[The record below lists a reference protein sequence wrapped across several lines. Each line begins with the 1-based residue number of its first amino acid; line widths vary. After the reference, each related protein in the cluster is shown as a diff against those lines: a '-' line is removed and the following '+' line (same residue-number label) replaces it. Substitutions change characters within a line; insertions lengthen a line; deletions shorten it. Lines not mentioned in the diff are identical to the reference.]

1 MFENGVLLI
10 VQVGC
15 LALQAWALIDCI
27 TRRGQTFVS
36 AQKLSK
42 PAWLAITAIAGLL
55 TFYFGVISIL
65 GIAGLVGSIVYLVDV
80 RPAVREI
87 SGGRW

>member
-1 MFENGVLLI
+1 MLI

-15 LALQAWALIDCI
+15 LALQAWALVDCI
-27 TRRGQTFVS
+27 TRGTRTFVS
-36 AQKLSK
+36 AQKLTK
-42 PAWLAITAIAGLL
+42 PAWLAITAIAGVL

-80 RPAVREI
+80 RPAVREV